1 MTKVLDD
8 IRVVDLTHVWFGPW
22 CTMMLADLGAEVI
35 KIEPPWGSI
44 GRVARGPLVGGASAI
59 FHHLNLNKKDIALNL
74 KDPRGIEIFK
84 KLVEVSD
91 VVVQNFAPGTME
103 RLGLGYDVLKEINPS
118 VIYAA
123 LSGFGQ
129 YGPYTRRP
137 SYASIA
143 EAMSGHTRLTG
154 DQVDPEGP
162 PIRMAQAYG
171 DLGPG
176 TMAALGIL
184 AAIRH
189 RDRTG
194 EGQMVDVAQLDC
206 MVAYDVALT
215 GYLIMGLK
223 PHEIRQKYPR
233 AHMIGGLLQ
242 AKDGGWIQLA
252 GHRPKAL
259 DKMKDDLGVEEITQE
274 MVEKMLSEM
283 NRDEAVD
290 YFVKYELP
298 VAPVYDLGDV
308 VEDPHVKA
316 RNMIIEVDHPKAGK
330 IRTINF
336 PIKFSKTPV
345 EEMRPSPVMG
355 QNNREIVVGLLGYTE
370 EEFSEFE
377 KGGVVVEG

>member
-44 GRVARGPLVGGASAI
+44 GRVARGPLIGGASTI

>member
-1 MTKVLDD
+1 MVKILDD
-8 IRVVDLTHVWFGPW
+8 IRVIDLTHVWFGPW

-35 KIEPPWGSI
+35 KVEPPWGSI
-44 GRVARGPLVGGASAI
+44 GRVARGPLIGGASTI

-74 KDPRGIEIFK
+74 KDLQGIEIFK
-84 KLVEVSD
+84 KLVKVSD

-103 RLGLGYDVLKEINPS
+103 RLGLGYDILKELNPS

-129 YGPYTRRP
+129 TGPYTLRP
-137 SYASIA
+137 SYAAIA

-154 DQVDPEGP
+154 DGVDPDGP

-194 EGQMVDVAQLDC
+194 EGQMIDVAQLDC
-206 MVAYDVALT
+206 MLAYDVALT
-215 GYLIMGLK
+215 GYMIMGLK

-233 AHMIGGLLQ
+233 AHMIGGLLK

-259 DKMKDDLGVEEITQE
+259 DKMKNDLKVEEITQE
-274 MVEKMLSEM
+274 MVEKMVAEM
-283 NRDEAVD
+283 TRDEAIN
-290 YFVKYELP
+290 YFVKYGLP
-298 VAPVYDLGDV
+298 VAPVYDLHDV
-308 VEDPHVKA
+308 VDDPHVKA
-316 RNMIIEVDHPKAGK
+316 RNMIIEINHPKAGK

-336 PIKFSKTPV
+336 PIKFSNTPV
-345 EEMRPSPVMG
+345 DEMRPSPLMG
-355 QNNREIVVGLLGYTE
+355 QNNKEIIVGLLGYTE
-370 EEFSEFE
+370 KEYIEFE
-377 KGGVVVEG
+377 KSGVVVKG

>member
-1 MTKVLDD
+1 MVKILDD
-8 IRVVDLTHVWFGPW
+8 IRVIDLTHVWFGPW

-35 KIEPPWGSI
+35 KVEPPWGSI
-44 GRVARGPLVGGASAI
+44 GRVARGPLVGGASTI

-74 KDPRGIEIFK
+74 KDPQGIEIFK
-84 KLVEVSD
+84 KLVMVSD

-103 RLGLGYDVLKEINPS
+103 RLGLGYDVLKELNPS

-129 YGPYTRRP
+129 TGPYTLRP
-137 SYASIA
+137 SYAAIA

-154 DQVDPEGP
+154 DGVDPEGP

-189 RDRTG
+189 RDRTD
-194 EGQMVDVAQLDC
+194 EGQMIDVAQLDC
-206 MVAYDVALT
+206 MLAYDVALT

-233 AHMIGGLLQ
+233 AHMIGGLLK

-259 DKMKDDLGVEEITQE
+259 DKMKNDLKVEEVTQE
-274 MVEKMLSEM
+274 MVEKMASEM
-283 NRDEAVD
+283 TRDEAVN
-290 YFVKYELP
+290 YFVKYGLP
-298 VAPVYDLGDV
+298 VAPVYDLHDV

-316 RNMIIEVDHPKAGK
+316 RNMVIELNHPKAGK
-330 IRTINF
+330 IKTINF
-336 PIKFSKTPV
+336 PIKFSKTPID
-345 EEMRPSPVMG
+345 EMGPSPLMG
-355 QNNREIVVGLLGYTE
+355 QNNKEIIMDLLGYTE
-370 EEFSEFE
+370 KEYIEFE
-377 KGGVVVEG
+377 KGGVIVKG

>member
-1 MTKVLDD
+1 MVKILDD
-8 IRVVDLTHVWFGPW
+8 IRVIDLTHVWFGPW

-35 KIEPPWGSI
+35 KVEPPWGSI
-44 GRVARGPLVGGASAI
+44 GRVARGPLIGGASTI

-74 KDPRGIEIFK
+74 KDPQGIEIFK
-84 KLVEVSD
+84 KLVKVSD

-103 RLGLGYDVLKEINPS
+103 RLGLGYDVLKELNPS

-129 YGPYTRRP
+129 TGPYTLRP
-137 SYASIA
+137 SYAAIA

-154 DQVDPEGP
+154 DGVDPEGP

-194 EGQMVDVAQLDC
+194 EGQMIDVAQLDC
-206 MVAYDVALT
+206 MLAYDVALT

-233 AHMIGGLLQ
+233 AHMIGGLLK

-259 DKMKDDLGVEEITQE
+259 DKMKNDLKVEEITQE
-274 MVEKMLSEM
+274 MVEKTVSEM
-283 NRDEAVD
+283 TRDEAVN
-290 YFVKYELP
+290 YFVKYGLP
-298 VAPVYDLGDV
+298 VAPIYDLHDV

-316 RNMIIEVDHPKAGK
+316 RNMVIELNHPKAGK
-330 IRTINF
+330 IKTINF
-336 PIKFSKTPV
+336 PIKFSNTPID
-345 EEMRPSPVMG
+345 EMRPSPLMG
-355 QNNREIVVGLLGYTE
+355 QNNKEIIVGLLGYTE
-370 EEFSEFE
+370 KEYVEFE
-377 KGGVVVEG
+377 KGGVVVKG